1 MVFLVPIR
9 ALTFLSYRVCVCGV
23 CVCVCVRARAC
34 VCACVRV
41 RACFRARVCVCQ
53 FFLKVTSILT
63 VMAASHLI
71 SMYIPYL
78 LAMAVMFISSEDHI
92 HPQWLVNI

>member
-23 CVCVCVRARAC
+23 CVCVCV
-34 VCACVRV
+34 CA
-41 RACFRARVCVCQ
+41 RARVCVCQ